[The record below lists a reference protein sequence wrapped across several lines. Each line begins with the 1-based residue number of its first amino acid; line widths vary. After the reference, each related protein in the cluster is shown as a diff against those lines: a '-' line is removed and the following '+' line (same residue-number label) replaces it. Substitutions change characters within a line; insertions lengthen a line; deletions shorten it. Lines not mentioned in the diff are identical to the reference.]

1 MITKER
7 LEELKKDG
15 AIVWQ
20 IKNNEEFNIALPIKL
35 NYVTIKYLEE
45 GIEVKSDVYMLF
57 KISEAYD
64 RIYFIRYDELTEDEE
79 EANFI
84 NRYQGI
90 TRTETLNL
98 PTWEEIQKRFENNN
112 KFGGHLI
119 VEFDDVQFMV
129 FIGNYSKKFIKL
141 TNQPR
146 KSLTKENYLKACE
159 KCRKLFL
166 REEEV

>member
-7 LEELKKDG
+7 LDELKKEG

-20 IKNNEEFNIALPIKL
+20 IKNNGEFNIALPIKL

-90 TRTETLNL
+90 TRTETLSL
-98 PTWEEIQKRFENNN
+98 PTFEEFCKYEYVDFLTSKGKHCWLEICLESPTSRFRMAEGSMFTHIWE
-112 KFGGHLI
+112 
-119 VEFDDVQFMV
+119 
-129 FIGNYSKKFIKL
+129 
-141 TNQPR
+141 
-146 KSLTKENYLKACE
+146 LTKENYIKACE
-159 KCRKLFL
+159 ICRKLFL
-166 REEEV
+166 GEEE